1 MASVFF
7 SLRFFFSF
15 FWREKNL
22 SPGFGVMVF
31 FGLGRFFF
39 KKNLLVGRH
48 VEINLKLIHMA
59 SGVKIHT
66 LGRHVENSLRIAN
79 MAFWV

>member
-1 MASVFF
+1 MI
-7 SLRFFFSF
+7 
-15 FWREKNL
+15 
-22 SPGFGVMVF
+22 F